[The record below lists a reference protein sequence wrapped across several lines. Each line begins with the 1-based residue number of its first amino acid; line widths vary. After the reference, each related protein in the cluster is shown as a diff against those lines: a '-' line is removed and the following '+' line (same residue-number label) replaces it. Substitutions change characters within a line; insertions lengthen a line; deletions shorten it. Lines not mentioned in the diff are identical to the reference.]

1 MVKVTATSVL
11 ILMLAAGSASA
22 FAPTTPTQ
30 YNSKIGRSSVI
41 LEAENSRR
49 SFVGQIAGSVAAF
62 TTSSL
67 ILPTESAL
75 AFGGGKLSKINARL
89 ASYGLP
95 QMNEV
100 NGGFTPLLEVWGK
113 GKNRSPLLVNF
124 AYPLDW
130 VLTLPSQ
137 DLNGEDGTIQAGE
150 YAKGDT
156 ATFYVTEDSGKID
169 KIHDQPKSFFEETLI
184 KSISQK
190 GANMYQNF
198 KVTKL
203 VPKTGEYNEQQYMI
217 CDFKYQVLT
226 GAGFEIDRTGVASVT
241 SQGNAVQVL
250 WSASTTLRYKKT
262 EAALRQIT
270 DSFRCYADGLDLSLE
285 KIVEVEEV

>member
-1 MVKVTATSVL
+1 MVKVTFVSVL
-11 ILMLAAGSASA
+11 MLVAGSASA
-22 FAPTTPTQ
+22 FAPMRKQ
-30 YNSKIGRSSVI
+30 KQSVI

-49 SFVGQIAGSVAAF
+49 SFVGQIAGSIATAA
-62 TTSSL
+62 TASSL
-67 ILPTESAL
+67 ILPTEPAL

-89 ASYGLP
+89 VSYGLP
-95 QMNEV
+95 QMGEV
-100 NGGFTPLLEVWGK
+100 VGGFTPLLEVWGK
-113 GKNRSPLLVNF
+113 GRNRSPLLVNF

-137 DLNGEDGTIQAGE
+137 DINGEDGTIQAGE

-156 ATFYVTEDSGKID
+156 ATFYVAEETGKVD
-169 KIHDQPKSFFEETLI
+169 KIHDQPKSFFEDMLI

-190 GANMYQNF
+190 GANVYQNF

-203 VPKTGEYNEQQYMI
+203 VPKTGEYNGQQYMI
-217 CDFKYQVLT
+217 CDFKYQLLT
-226 GAGFEIDRTGVASVT
+226 GAGFEIDRTGVASIT

-250 WSASTTLRYKKT
+250 WSASTALRFKKT
-262 EAALRQIT
+262 EATLRQIS

-285 KIVEVEEV
+285 KIVNVEDV

>member
-1 MVKVTATSVL
+1 
-11 ILMLAAGSASA
+11 MLVAGSASA
-22 FAPTTPTQ
+22 FAPMKTQ
-30 YNSKIGRSSVI
+30 QQQEFTKKSVI

-49 SFVGQIAGSVAAF
+49 SFVGQIAGVAAALSS
-62 TTSSL
+62 SSL
-67 ILPTESAL
+67 VLPIEPAL
-75 AFGGGKLSKINARL
+75 AFGGGKLNKINARL

-95 QMNEV
+95 QMGEV
-100 NGGFTPLLEVWGK
+100 SSGLTPLLEVWGK
-113 GKNRSPLLVNF
+113 GRNRSPLLVNF

-130 VLTLPSQ
+130 IVTLPSQ

-150 YAKGDT
+150 YARGDT
-156 ATFYVTEDSGKID
+156 ATLFVAEDTGRID
-169 KIHDQPKSFFEETLI
+169 KIHDQPKSFFEDMLI

-190 GANMYQNF
+190 GANVYQNF

-203 VPKTGEYNEQQYMI
+203 VPKTGEYNGQQYMV
-217 CDFKYQVLT
+217 CDFKYQLLT

-250 WSASTTLRYKKT
+250 WSASTALRYKKT
-262 EAALRQIT
+262 EASLRQIV

-285 KIVEVEEV
+285 KIVEVQDV